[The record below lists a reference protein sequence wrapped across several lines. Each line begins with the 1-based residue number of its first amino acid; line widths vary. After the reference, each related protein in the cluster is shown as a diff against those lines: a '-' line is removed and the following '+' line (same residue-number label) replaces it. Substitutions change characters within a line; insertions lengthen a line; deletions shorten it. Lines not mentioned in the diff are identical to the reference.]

1 MAAVQGI
8 LKAGRDY
15 DVRKRPSLEPYIE
28 WADVMMADLDAC
40 LIDREESYTDA
51 KLEMIAR
58 YLAAH
63 AYAMSDQ
70 TYANKSTG
78 GASGTFHG
86 QTGKYLEATKYGQ
99 MALQLDTAGCLARG
113 TPTTAE
119 AWWGGKDTQDQL
131 DYDERNTE

>member
-1 MAAVQGI
+1 
-8 LKAGRDY
+8 
-15 DVRKRPSLEPYIE
+15 
-28 WADVMMADLDAC
+28 
-40 LIDREESYTDA
+40 
-51 KLEMIAR
+51 MIAR

-70 TYANKSTG
+70 TYATKSTG

-99 MALQLDTAGCLARG
+99 QALLLDTAGVLARG
-113 TPTTAE
+113 APLVAE